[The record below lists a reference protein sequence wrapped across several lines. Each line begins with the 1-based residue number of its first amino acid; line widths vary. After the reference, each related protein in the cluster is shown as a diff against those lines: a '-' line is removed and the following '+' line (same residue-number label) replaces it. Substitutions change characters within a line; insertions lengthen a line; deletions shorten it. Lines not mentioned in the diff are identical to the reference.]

1 MNWCNIIITRK
12 LFFSL
17 QCKNQSAQVLY
28 LKILAVVEK
37 ILEFRCGDAS
47 VQLQLLRGCF
57 SEWGVGLLYLFIY
70 F

>member
-12 LFFSL
+12 LFSSL

-37 ILEFRCGDAS
+37 ILEFRLFQRLG
-47 VQLQLLRGCF
+47 
-57 SEWGVGLLYLFIY
+57 GVGLLYLFIY